1 MVAFGGKLLLAM
13 YGSHSGASRLSA
25 VWRLS
30 AFWRVRYRR
39 FHCSYNTMAAGWS
52 AQETKMLVSIWGE
65 ADVQSQLDGV
75 IRSCVSS
82 TRAASFYA
90 STISSS

>member
-39 FHCSYNTMAAGWS
+39 LHCIVIAELAHS
-52 AQETKMLVSIWGE
+52 VSRMRVLLLGQNKCYLIK
-65 ADVQSQLDGV
+65 L
-75 IRSCVSS
+75 
-82 TRAASFYA
+82 
-90 STISSS
+90 